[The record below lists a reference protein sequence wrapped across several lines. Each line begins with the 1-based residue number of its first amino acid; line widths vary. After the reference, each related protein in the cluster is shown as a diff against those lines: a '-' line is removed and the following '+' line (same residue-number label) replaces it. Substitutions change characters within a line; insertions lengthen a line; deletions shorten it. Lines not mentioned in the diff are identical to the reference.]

1 MKYLYFTASWCGPCK
16 MLGPIMERVK
26 NSGINIQ
33 KIDVDTNNDLVSQFG
48 IRNIPTVVLIDD
60 NNKEHTRMAGVQ
72 TEQRYINTFNQ
83 FNLSK

>member
-1 MKYLYFTASWCGPCK
+1 MKYLYFTANWCGPCK
-16 MLGPIMERVK
+16 MLGPIMEKVK
-26 NSGINIQ
+26 NNGINVQ

-48 IRNIPTVVLIDD
+48 IRNIPTIVLIDD
-60 NNKEHTRMAGVQ
+60 SNKEHARMAGVQ